1 MKNLFKFLLFSCFS
15 ISMFCMASEQS
26 SMLRKKRSRA
36 DEILP
41 LRNVRQRSDVSLSEH
56 ATALIN
62 LPQSLTAE
70 SADAEDPYRTD
81 SDSSDVSAKKHKCT
95 HLGCNYATTQ
105 SGNLKRHML
114 SHTGEKPHA
123 CTHPGCN
130 YALLNL
136 AI

>member
-62 LPQSLTAE
+62 LPQSLM
-70 SADAEDPYRTD
+70 DASSNTEDPYRTD
-81 SDSSDVSAKKHKCT
+81 SDSSDDEIAVSAKKHTCT
-95 HLGCNYATTQ
+95 HA
-105 SGNLKRHML
+105 
-114 SHTGEKPHA
+114 
-123 CTHPGCN
+123 GCN

-136 AI
+136 VI

>member
-1 MKNLFKFLLFSCFS
+1 
-15 ISMFCMASEQS
+15 MASEQS

-81 SDSSDVSAKKHKCT
+81 SDSSDDEIAVSAKKHKCT
-95 HLGCNYATTQ
+95 HSGCNYVLLR
-105 SGNLKRHML
+105 SGDLKSHML
-114 SHTGEKPHA
+114 THTGEKPQLHTSWLQL
-123 CTHPGCN
+123 CC
-130 YALLNL
+130 YS
-136 AI
+136 I